1 MLFIAL
7 HCPVPLFRFPV
18 RIVVGREWSANTLF
32 FHGLVVSG
40 GQVRMG
46 GRLFPFLAIKLL

>member
-1 MLFIAL
+1 M
-7 HCPVPLFRFPV
+7 
-18 RIVVGREWSANTLF
+18 GREWSANTLF